1 MANAMLLA
9 EEGGVY
15 STVMSVHD
23 ELVCEVDENKGS
35 LKEFEDLMSFIPP
48 WAAGCPITAEA
59 ERYKRYR
66 K

>member
-9 EEGGVY
+9 YQGDTY
-15 STVMSVHD
+15 DTVMTVHD
-23 ELVCEVDENKGS
+23 ELVCEVDEDKGD
-35 LKEFEDLMSFIPP
+35 LREFEALMSDIPA
-48 WAAGCPITAEA
+48 WAAGCPIVAEA